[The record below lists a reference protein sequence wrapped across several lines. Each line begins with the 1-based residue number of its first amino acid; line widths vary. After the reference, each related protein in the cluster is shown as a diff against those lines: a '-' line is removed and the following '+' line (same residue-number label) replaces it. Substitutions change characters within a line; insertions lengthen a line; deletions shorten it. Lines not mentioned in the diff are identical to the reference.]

1 MRVSSLSD
9 ERVIRLISKYFVP
22 VWVSRDNYQLDPRN
36 KDEQAELERIDA
48 ERHKRGL
55 EGGTVCVFVLDAG
68 GDVLATQRV
77 QLAYKPENLVHFL
90 EKLIAD
96 KKLTPRDAEAVRAT
110 TAQPAAIKPKTEGGR
125 LVHVWTRCD
134 QKGVNN
140 GLSHDRVELT
150 AAECKTFA
158 PAADARTGAT
168 WTIPERVAHK
178 LFQYCYPPGPHWKAK
193 DSKVR
198 SGTMK
203 ATLVELSAKEARIKL
218 DGEMELSF
226 PYTGKPTDGR
236 VTARFVGVVHQDVK
250 KQTLTSLALVAE
262 QADYVWYWQGKP
274 QPIQMRIA
282 MEMEP

>member
-9 ERVIRLISKYFVP
+9 ERVIRPISRYFVP

-36 KDEQAELERIDA
+36 KDEQVELERIDA

-55 EGGTVCVFVLDAG
+55 EGGTVCVFVLDSG
-68 GDVLATQRV
+68 GEVLATQRV
-77 QLAYKPENLVHFL
+77 QLAYKPENLVPFL
-90 EKLIAD
+90 EKIIAD

-110 TAQPAAIKPKTEGGR
+110 TAQPAAIEPKTEGGR

-150 AAECKTFA
+150 AAEWKTFA
-158 PAADARTGAT
+158 PAADARTGTSWA
-168 WTIPERVAHK
+168 IPERVAHK
-178 LFQYCYPPGPHWKAK
+178 LFQYFYPPGPHWKAK

-198 SGTMK
+198 SGTLK

-226 PYTGKPTDGR
+226 PHTGKPTDGR
-236 VTARFVGVVHQDVK
+236 VTARFVGVTHYDRK
-250 KQTLTSLALVAE
+250 KEALTSLRLVAE

-274 QPIQMRIA
+274 QPIKMRIA
-282 MEMEP
+282 LEMER

>member
-9 ERVIRLISKYFVP
+9 ARVIALLTKYFVP
-22 VWVSRDNYQLDPRN
+22 AWVSRDDYQRDPRG
-36 KDEQAELERIDA
+36 KDEQAELDRIDA
-48 ERHKRGL
+48 ERHRRGL
-55 EGGTVCVFVLDAG
+55 EGGTVCVFVLDSDG
-68 GDVLATQRV
+68 SLLATQRV
-77 QLAYKPENLVHFL
+77 QFAYKPENLVPFL
-90 EKLIAD
+90 EKIIAD

-110 TAQPAAIKPKTEGGR
+110 TVQPAEIKPKTEGGR

-150 AAECKTFA
+150 AAEWKTFA
-158 PAADARTGAT
+158 PAADARTGTSWA
-168 WTIPERVAHK
+168 IPERVAHK

-198 SGTMK
+198 SGTLK
-203 ATLVELSAKEARIKL
+203 ASLVELSAKEARIKL

-226 PYTGKPTDGR
+226 PHTGKPTDGR
-236 VTARFVGVVHQDVK
+236 VTARFVGVTHHDRK
-250 KQTLTSLALVAE
+250 KEALTSLRLVAD

-274 QPIQMRIA
+274 QPIKMRIA
-282 MEMEP
+282 LEMER

>member
-9 ERVIRLISKYFVP
+9 ERVIRLISRYFVP

-77 QLAYKPENLVHFL
+77 QLAYKPENLVPFL
-90 EKLIAD
+90 EKIIAD

-110 TAQPAAIKPKTEGGR
+110 TAQPAAIEPKTEGGR

-150 AAECKTFA
+150 VAEWKTFA
-158 PAADARTGAT
+158 PAADARTGAS

-198 SGTMK
+198 SGTLK

-226 PYTGKPTDGR
+226 PYTGKPTDGC
-236 VTARFVGVVHQDVK
+236 VTAHFVGVTHYDRK
-250 KQTLTSLALVAE
+250 KETLTSLRLVAE

-274 QPIQMRIA
+274 QPIKMRIA
-282 MEMEP
+282 LEMER